1 MKGIDMLTY
10 THTNSSEGTLK
21 NLGDF
26 IFDLKQLESVRV
38 SKYTY
43 LINCLK
49 LSISSKNNLEIA
61 NKKSSR
67 NIMFQ
72 IARVNSLKELL
83 CLK

>member
-1 MKGIDMLTY
+1 MLIC
-10 THTNSSEGTLK
+10 THTKSSKGTLK

-26 IFDLKQLESVRV
+26 IFDLKKLDSVRV

-49 LSISSKNNLEIA
+49 VSISSKKNREVSH
-61 NKKSSR
+61 KKSSR
-67 NIMFQ
+67 TIMFQ